1 MASRPPVAEC
11 TNGMPIL
18 ILIPIPATSHQA
30 FPMFEKLAWFG
41 APQRNRQRL
50 LRTPVTLRPA
60 SSPAGAVWGRGRD
73 TSSAKPTLRVTRGE
87 EIRNLWEHV
96 TMGDLAWFSGTR
108 PASRC
113 EAIWLLGQ
121 SIAGPQWNWPETS
134 SGPPGTFRYL
144 PCDDAASRW
153 SWALLGGRL
162 CGETGI
168 RHGALLRRL

>member
-1 MASRPPVAEC
+1 
-11 TNGMPIL
+11 MPIL

-96 TMGDLAWFSGTR
+96 TMGDLEHGSQEHGQR
-108 PASRC
+108 
-113 EAIWLLGQ
+113 LGVKRY
-121 SIAGPQWNWPETS
+121 GS
-134 SGPPGTFRYL
+134 SV
-144 PCDDAASRW
+144 SQ
-153 SWALLGGRL
+153 
-162 CGETGI
+162 
-168 RHGALLRRL
+168 